1 MRASPGQMPAV
12 PLVPIPRA
20 SGTRLQEGELLTR
33 TSCCVPMATQ
43 VSRSSSSHVWQKK
56 DPGPMKRNP
65 GAPMGFAGA
74 WRFLTA
80 LLALFS
86 PGLLG
91 KAAPSSVMAQ
101 RFEQEA
107 VWD

>member
-1 MRASPGQMPAV
+1 
-12 PLVPIPRA
+12 
-20 SGTRLQEGELLTR
+20 
-33 TSCCVPMATQ
+33 
-43 VSRSSSSHVWQKK
+43 
-56 DPGPMKRNP
+56 
-65 GAPMGFAGA
+65 MGFAGA

>member
-1 MRASPGQMPAV
+1 
-12 PLVPIPRA
+12 
-20 SGTRLQEGELLTR
+20 
-33 TSCCVPMATQ
+33 
-43 VSRSSSSHVWQKK
+43 
-56 DPGPMKRNP
+56 MKRNP

>member
-1 MRASPGQMPAV
+1 MNLMLCSHGNPSV
-12 PLVPIPRA
+12 TFIIV
-20 SGTRLQEGELLTR
+20 
-33 TSCCVPMATQ
+33 SCLA
-43 VSRSSSSHVWQKK
+43 KK

-86 PGLLG
+86 LGLLG
-91 KAAPSSVMAQ
+91 KAAPSSAMAP
-101 RFEQEA
+101 RFEQEV